1 MNMIDSLFHF
11 FDMVVNLNPQNY
23 KNNLLLSLLMNTYKY
38 NTGMADM

>member
-11 FDMVVNLNPQNY
+11 FDILNPQNY